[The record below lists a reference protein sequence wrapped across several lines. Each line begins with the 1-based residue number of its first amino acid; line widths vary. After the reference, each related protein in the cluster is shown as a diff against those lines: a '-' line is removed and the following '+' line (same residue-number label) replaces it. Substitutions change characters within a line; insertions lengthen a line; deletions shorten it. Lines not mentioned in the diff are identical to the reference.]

1 MTVLESGQAMQE
13 RAAEEKEE
21 TGLDA
26 ALEKGKRRDWLP
38 HWRKGRAGIGC
49 RIGEREEAGL
59 DATLEKGKSRNW
71 MPH

>member
-26 ALEKGKRRDWLP
+26 ALEKGKRRDWMP
-38 HWRKGRAGIGC
+38 HWRKGRGGIGC
-49 RIGEREEAGL
+49 RIAEREELGL
-59 DATLEKGKSRNW
+59 AAALKK
-71 MPH
+71 